1 MLIPSITMGVIAFLL
16 LFIGYK
22 RGQAEHVFGLKSALN
37 MTIDILPLL
46 VFSFI
51 VAGMVQVLLPQ
62 EIISKWIGAESGWRG
77 IFIGSV
83 AGGLTPGGP
92 YVSLPIVAG
101 LIKSGAGIGTL
112 VAFITGW
119 SIYAI
124 GRLPIEIGILGWKV
138 TLIRLVSTFIFPPI
152 AGLIANMFFANIK
165 I

>member
-1 MLIPSITMGVIAFLL
+1 MLIPSIIMGVIALVL
-16 LFIGYK
+16 LFVGYQ

-51 VAGMVQVLLPQ
+51 VAGMIQVLLPQ

-138 TLIRLVSTFIFPPI
+138 TLIRLVSTIIFPPI
-152 AGLIANMFFANIK
+152 AGFIANLFFSNIK
-165 I
+165 L